1 MNGPGPQLPVVKTPI
16 HRFVLTEITT
26 HATAEVASRLHFRF
40 KVLAAVAPNGVEE
53 AITVWNLRRM
63 KGLAETA
70 ADYLAQ
76 LVDEPNGRGKAPK
89 LAVLRRRIPPL
100 FPDALRDRTERVRT
114 SHEVVNRLCSFTVN
128 QTEHRPYKNEEGGT
142 RRNAEFAVTARNLVL
157 LGFGSFNY
165 FCTKIFMYRLRPQ
178 KSCK

>member
-1 MNGPGPQLPVVKTPI
+1 MIYEPKAVRISGVVSPPGHHDVVLLHIIIVFVGGASRRRIHGVEVTDGIRRFVMPTRWGANGPRPQLPVVETPI

-70 ADYLAQ
+70 ANYLAQ
-76 LVDEPNGRGKAPK
+76 LVDEPNGRSEAPK
-89 LAVLRRRIPPL
+89 L
-100 FPDALRDRTERVRT
+100 
-114 SHEVVNRLCSFTVN
+114 
-128 QTEHRPYKNEEGGT
+128 
-142 RRNAEFAVTARNLVL
+142 
-157 LGFGSFNY
+157 
-165 FCTKIFMYRLRPQ
+165 YR
-178 KSCK
+178 